1 MEWAFSP
8 IANVLR
14 DHSVHLFVG
23 EARVVIDHHEVIGC
37 FRCLLAEEGNDSLG
51 VIVRHFGLVE

>member
-23 EARVVIDHHEVIGC
+23 KNAILSVKI
-37 FRCLLAEEGNDSLG
+37 F
-51 VIVRHFGLVE
+51 